1 MRRQSSIHP
10 ISWFLD
16 LYRNEQLDLHPSYQR
31 RSVWSPKDRRFF
43 LDTIFRN
50 YPCPPL
56 FLHRSID
63 DKGFSTYHVVDGK
76 QRLETILMFVRDEI
90 AIDKNFGDIK
100 LDGKKFKDLEGDEK
114 RKFWDYIFVI
124 DFIEIEGTN
133 VNEVFD
139 RVNRNAINLQRQ
151 ELRHAK
157 FDGWLIK
164 EVETESEDSFWEKIK
179 ISTKARAKRMKDV
192 QFISELLLVILEKKI
207 VGFDQ
212 DYLDD
217 KYSEY
222 DSPEETVVNFDETGF
237 NEKKENLKAY
247 LSAMEDCNNTIT
259 TYAKTSNNFYTLWA
273 LISITDHLPSA
284 KDFASKYKNFMEN
297 VEKLANAENAE
308 ELMKETTDGALNL
321 PYQYYKNSRG
331 ASTDLS
337 QRTERLIALRNAC
350 L

>member
-31 RSVWSPKDRRFF
+31 RSVWSPRDRRFF

-56 FLHRSID
+56 FLHRTID
-63 DKGFSTYHVVDGK
+63 DKGFSIYHVVDGK
-76 QRLETILMFVRDEI
+76 QRLETVLMFAKNEI
-90 AIDKNFGDIK
+90 AIDKNFGDAN
-100 LDGKKFKDLEGDEK
+100 LDGKKFQDLDVEYK
-114 RKFWDYIFVI
+114 RRFWDYIFVI

-157 FDGWLIK
+157 FDGWFLK
-164 EVETESEDSFWEKIK
+164 EVEKEAEDSLWDKLK
-179 ISTKARAKRMKDV
+179 VSTKARAKRMKDV
-192 QFISELLLVILEKKI
+192 QFISELLLVILENKI

-217 KYSEY
+217 KYAEY
-222 DSPEETVVNFDETGF
+222 DIPEETVVNFDETGYS
-237 NEKKENLKAY
+237 ERKEYAKNFISEMENTNKA
-247 LSAMEDCNNTIT
+247 IT
-259 TYAKTSNNFYTLWA
+259 TFAKTANNFYTLWS
-273 LISITDHLPSA
+273 LVVLNHNLPEPNQLSE
-284 KDFASKYKNFMEN
+284 KYSQFMEV
-297 VEKLANAENAE
+297 VESLSKSDNPE
-308 ELMKETTDGALNL
+308 EMVEQGNGGLNL
-321 PYQYYKNSRG
+321 QYLYFKNSRG
-331 ASTDLS
+331 ASTDIN
-337 QRTERLIALRNAC
+337 QRNERLSALKSAC